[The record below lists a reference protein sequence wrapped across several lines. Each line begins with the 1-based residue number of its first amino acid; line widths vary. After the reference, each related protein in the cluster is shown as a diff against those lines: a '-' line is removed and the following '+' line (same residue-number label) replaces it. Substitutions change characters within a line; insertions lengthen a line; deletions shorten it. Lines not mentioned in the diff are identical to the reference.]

1 MTQTIKETALMREVF
16 GPGRKGVQTLA
27 YAVCEAGKLLFEER
41 VAMDDILVTKDI
53 YPEVAKRMGRDS
65 RNVARQVERLA
76 NQCWDGM
83 DGAQKKKYIGKEL
96 KDIRA
101 PKDMIFYL
109 AFYAHFRQGFYRVLE
124 KEPGLLFGKKD
135 F

>member
-53 YPEVAKRMGRDS
+53 YPKVASRLGKDS
-65 RNVARQVERLA
+65 RNVARQIERLA

-83 DGAQKKKYIGKEL
+83 DGAQKRKYIGKEL

-101 PKDMIFYL
+101 PRDMIFYL
-109 AFYAHFRQGFYRVLE
+109 AFYVRFGQGFYKMVE
-124 KEPGLLFGKKD
+124 KNPELLFGKGD

>member
-53 YPEVAKRMGRDS
+53 YPKVASRLGKDR
-65 RNVARQVERLA
+65 RNVARQIERLA

-83 DGAQKKKYIGKEL
+83 DGAQKRKYIGKEL

-101 PKDMIFYL
+101 PRDMIFYL
-109 AFYAHFRQGFYRVLE
+109 AFYVRFGQGFYKMVE
-124 KEPGLLFGKKD
+124 KNPELLFGKGD